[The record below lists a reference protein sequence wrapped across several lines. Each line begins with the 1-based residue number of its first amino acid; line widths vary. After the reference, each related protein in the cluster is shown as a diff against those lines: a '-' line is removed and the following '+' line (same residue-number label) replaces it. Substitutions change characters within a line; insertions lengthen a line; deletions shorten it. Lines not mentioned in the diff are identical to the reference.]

1 MLLAYLQEKDYEA
14 AKADPS
20 EELGS
25 MGSRKF
31 RLMVVCEVSNRLA
44 RHRNWISKSQS
55 ASLGAGNPTLGHPA
69 SSLEPREKFGSG
81 FVMGLPRSAESAPRW
96 LKFGSSKPDFGP
108 RSLEF
113 GIWREVCNS
122 RFSLGLPRSAGP
134 SLGSKLPVS
143 KFGSRFPW
151 ASRVVKN
158 LA

>member
-55 ASLGAGNPTLGHPA
+55 ASLGAGNPTLGHAA

-81 FVMGLPRSAESAPRW
+81 FVMGLPRRAESAPRW
-96 LKFGSSKPDFGP
+96 LKFEARNPTSGHAASN
-108 RSLEF
+108 LEF
-113 GIWREVCNS
+113 GEKFVIQG
-122 RFSLGLPRSAGP
+122 FLLG
-134 SLGSKLPVS
+134 
-143 KFGSRFPW
+143 
-151 ASRVVKN
+151 SRVVQDPV
-158 LA
+158 

>member
-44 RHRNWISKSQS
+44 HHRNWISKSQS
-55 ASLGAGNPTLGHPA
+55 ASLGAGNPTLGHAA

-81 FVMGLPRSAESAPRW
+81 FAMGLPRSAESAPRW

-108 RSLEF
+108 RSLASNLEF
-113 GIWREVCNS
+113 GEKFVIQG
-122 RFSLGLPRSAGP
+122 FLLG
-134 SLGSKLPVS
+134 
-143 KFGSRFPW
+143 
-151 ASRVVKN
+151 SRVVQDPV
-158 LA
+158 

>member
-1 MLLAYLQEKDYEA
+1 MH
-14 AKADPS
+14 
-20 EELGS
+20 
-25 MGSRKF
+25 
-31 RLMVVCEVSNRLA
+31 
-44 RHRNWISKSQS
+44 HRNWTSKSQS
-55 ASLGAGNPTLGHPA
+55 ASLGAGNATLGHAA

-81 FVMGLPRSAESAPRW
+81 FAMGLPRSAESAPRW

-122 RFSLGLPRSAGP
+122 GFSLGFPRSAGP

-143 KFGSRFPW
+143 KFGSRFHW
-151 ASRVVKN
+151 ASRVVQN